1 MRILAAQI
9 NPTIGDF
16 HRNTSKILAAIDS
29 ARTQHVNLVVFP
41 ELAISGYPPEDF
53 LLLPHFIEAAR
64 KQLDL
69 IIHATQGISVV
80 VGLPRLSHS
89 QAEKPLFNSAAI
101 ISDGKLLGFHDK
113 ILLPSYDVF
122 SERRYF
128 EPGNTVKCWEIE
140 GKKVAVVIC
149 EDQWRHVGY
158 TGSTNYQR
166 DPIEELK
173 PHHPDLLINIS
184 ASPYSIDKFPQRLRV
199 ASEASKTLAAPSI
212 LCNQVGGND
221 NLIFDGYSL
230 YVSAEGELIQCAKG
244 FEEDNLLVDLN
255 CQLAP
260 CQLNLET
267 AVEDIYHALV
277 LGVRDYFHK
286 SGFQKACLGLSG
298 GVDSALVACI
308 AVEALGKEHVL
319 ALLMPSRY
327 SSPGS
332 VTDAM
337 MLIDKL
343 DIAYEQVPIESPFE
357 AYLDLL
363 SPYFGD
369 KTPDTTEE
377 NIQARIRGMILMAFS
392 NKLGYI
398 VLSTANKSEMALG
411 YSTLYGDLC
420 GGLAVINDLTK
431 QQVYALSNW
440 INRNEE
446 IIPWSTILKPPSAE
460 LKPDQKDSDSLPDY
474 AIVDTV
480 VCDYIERNRSP
491 QEISFQH
498 GYPLPLVQD
507 LIQRIHRSEYKRRQT
522 PPGLR
527 ISEKAFS
534 IGRRFPIVESWSRGS
549 EE

>member
-9 NPTIGDF
+9 NSTIGDF
-16 HRNTSKILAAIDS
+16 EGNTSKILSAVES
-29 ARTQHVNLVVFP
+29 ARKQNINLVVFP
-41 ELAISGYPPEDF
+41 ELSISGYPPEDF
-53 LLLPHFIEAAR
+53 LLLPQFIETAR

-69 IIHATQGISVV
+69 IIATSQGLSVI
-80 VGLPRLSHS
+80 VGLPRLSHGR
-89 QAEKPLFNSAAI
+89 AEKHLYNSAAI
-101 ISDGKLLGFHDK
+101 ISHGTLLGFYDK
-113 ILLPSYDVF
+113 ILLPTYDVF

-128 EPGNTVKCWEIE
+128 EPGNAVKCWEIA

-149 EDQWRHVGY
+149 EDQWRHVGF

-184 ASPYSIDKFPQRLRV
+184 ASPYSVDKVSQRMKV
-199 ASEASKTLAAPSI
+199 VSEASKTLSAPCI
-212 LCNQVGGND
+212 LCNQIGGND
-221 NLIFDGYSL
+221 SLIFDGYSL
-230 YVSAEGELIQCAKG
+230 FTDAEGQICQYAKG
-244 FEEDNLLVDLN
+244 FEEDNLIIDLK
-255 CQLAP
+255 APSVP
-260 CQLNLET
+260 CQLNRN
-267 AVEDIYHALV
+267 AIEDLYHALV

-298 GVDSALVACI
+298 GIDSALVACI
-308 AVEALGKEHVL
+308 AAEALGKDHVL

-327 SSPGS
+327 SSPS
-332 VTDAM
+332 SITDAM
-337 MLIDKL
+337 RLINKL
-343 DIAYEQVPIESPFE
+343 GIAYDQVSIESLFE
-357 AYLDLL
+357 AYLDVLTPHF
-363 SPYFGD
+363 SNKD
-369 KTPDTTEE
+369 PDTTEE

-431 QQVYALSNW
+431 QQVYTLSKW

-446 IIPWSTILKPPSAE
+446 IIPWNTIQKPPSAE

-474 AIVDTV
+474 AIVDNV
-480 VCDYIERNRSP
+480 LCDYIEKHHSA
-491 QEISFQH
+491 EAISSKH
-498 GYPLPLVQD
+498 GYPLPLVKD
-507 LIQRIHRSEYKRRQT
+507 LIERIHRSEYKRRQA

-534 IGRRFPIVESWSRGS
+534 LGRRFPIVQGWVY
-549 EE
+549 